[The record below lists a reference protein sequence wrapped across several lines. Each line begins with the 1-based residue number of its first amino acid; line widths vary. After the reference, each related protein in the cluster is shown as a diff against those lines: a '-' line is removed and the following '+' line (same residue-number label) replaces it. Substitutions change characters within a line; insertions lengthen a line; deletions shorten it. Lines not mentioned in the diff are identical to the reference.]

1 MRGIG
6 RFTFEIL
13 AAFGR
18 RAPDLEYTFLQAA
31 HRPPPKLPKSVTGR
45 PLSYRSRIP
54 EQLRGYL
61 DALVLRRLIASA
73 PADLYYSPEYGLPR
87 GGSIPV
93 VVTVHDQIP
102 WVLRHASYLRQR
114 LRWAPQRRLLSHAAR
129 LLCDSQAT
137 RATLLAGLPVDASRT
152 RVVYPGV
159 DEAFFTNP
167 PAADVTTMR
176 ERYGPRFAL
185 FVGEC
190 DWRKRPEHALAVIAA
205 TDARLLIVGANARH
219 ASRLHRLAAEA
230 GVSDRVSVAGFVSDR
245 ELLAAY
251 AAASVL
257 LFPSRYEGFGLP
269 LLEAAAVGLPAIA
282 YANSSIP
289 EAAGDGARLI
299 PEGDLPRFVAEAR
312 EVLDGKAPAVPA
324 GAGKERARQFTWDRA
339 ADQMLRAFREVA

>member
-1 MRGIG
+1 
-6 RFTFEIL
+6 
-13 AAFGR
+13 
-18 RAPDLEYTFLQAA
+18 
-31 HRPPPKLPKSVTGR
+31 
-45 PLSYRSRIP
+45 
-54 EQLRGYL
+54 
-61 DALVLRRLIASA
+61 
-73 PADLYYSPEYGLPR
+73 
-87 GGSIPV
+87 

-129 LLCDSQAT
+129 LLCDSQAP

-159 DEAFFTNP
+159 DEAFFTTP

-269 LLEAAAVGLPAIA
+269 LLEAAAGRPSRDRVRELVDSRGGRRRGPPDPGGR
-282 YANSSIP
+282 SSP
-289 EAAGDGARLI
+289 LRRRGQRG
-299 PEGDLPRFVAEAR
+299 PRR
-312 EVLDGKAPAVPA
+312 KGSG
-324 GAGKERARQFTWDRA
+324 GAGGRR
-339 ADQMLRAFREVA
+339 